1 MQRCLSFARQQL
13 PGIHDR
19 VSEPRPRFT
28 WRRNAT
34 ERASTAFAEEVDE
47 RLVRTRMVDRGAPS
61 AETPKPTC
69 YRGG

>member
-34 ERASTAFAEEVDE
+34 ERASTAFAEEEEE
-47 RLVRTRMVDRGAPS
+47 RLVSDS
-61 AETPKPTC
+61 D
-69 YRGG
+69 GGPGVNFV